1 MLSPPQEEVL
11 QTFVS
16 AELVCRTARPWQA
29 GEAAV
34 ILTARFLATLA
45 TAGTLLVEQG
55 VLAAAAPHICQ
66 PVEAHRALEER
77 QQNHLCILRTAAFSA
92 PEARAVLGVEVA
104 AEAAITVAVER
115 AGEAAAAGRAIQYI
129 QTRCTQPP
137 PTRVTDTL

>member
-16 AELVCRTARPWQA
+16 AELVCWTARPWQA

-34 ILTARFLATLA
+34 ILTVRSLATPA
-45 TAGTLLVEQG
+45 TAGTQLVERG
-55 VLAAAAPHICQ
+55 VLVAAAPHMYQ
-66 PVEAHRALEER
+66 PAVAHRALEER

-104 AEAAITVAVER
+104 AGVAITVAVER

-129 QTRCTQPP
+129 LTRCTQPP
-137 PTRVTDTL
+137 TMKVTDTL